1 MSDKEWQEFCQ
12 RVLAYWW
19 RKAVGIYGKRLKAC
33 PTLRVSKRMTSAAGY
48 AYYERNEIAISHSL
62 LRAFPTDF
70 RDDTIPHELAHIIA
84 YQLTGY
90 GGNKGE
96 SHGKEWQDV
105 CIAITGK
112 RLNRCHNYFSMERA

>member
-33 PTLRVSKRMTSAAGY
+33 PTIRVSKRMTRCAGL
-48 AYYERNEIAISHSL
+48 AYVADNEIAVSHKFL
-62 LRAFPTDF
+62 LAYPHDM
-70 RDDTIPHELAHIIA
+70 RDDTIPHELAHIVA

-90 GGNKGE
+90 GGKPRE
-96 SHGKEWQDV
+96 AHGKPWKDV
-105 CIAITGK
+105 CIVLTGK
-112 RLNRCHNYFSMERA
+112 PLSIYHNYQ